1 MSGWRSASVSVTN
14 EGCLQLAIAPVTL
27 CHSTVAQVHQLC
39 HGVHV
44 TLTADAFQDLVE
56 ELRDHGGDKTNVEVK
71 LGAGGCPRLGETLSA
86 FGNMPSGG
94 LIVVGLD
101 EASDFDPV
109 GVADPTAIEAGIA
122 SQARNSVVP
131 PVQVTFDRVSTEGA
145 VIVVARVNPLPL
157 SQRPCRH
164 QGNAYLRQADGD
176 YRMSEPEVQQIL
188 ALRDRPRFDAAAVP
202 GTQLS
207 DLDPDLTQ
215 AYVAAVRSSTR
226 RLADAS
232 NEAVLRHRGVLV
244 PQGPELTVAGLYALG
259 AYPQQFAPSLAI
271 TAAVHL
277 DPRTGARTRDL
288 VHLDGPI
295 PALLEDAMAWV
306 VRNTRATI
314 RYGQDGH
321 AREEYEIPAVAVR
334 ELVANAL
341 VHRDLSPHTQG
352 KRVEIRLTGD
362 LLVISSPG
370 GLWGIDQAQLGRP
383 LGKSAV
389 NEFLYEICKLVRTES
404 GARVIEGEGG
414 GIRDAQLAMTKANL
428 RPPRF
433 IDKGVSFTA
442 LLPRHS
448 LIAERDLMW
457 LSGVDRDGR
466 LTDVQRRLVVS
477 MRHGTEWTN
486 GMVRAEFAPMDSLVA
501 RAELQGLVNAGL
513 AESSGERGQTTY
525 RLASTLE
532 LNGER
537 TERPLVV
544 VTPTPTATDPSVPL
558 FSDGPTTNPASPGS
572 PGASVTRHGPA
583 IWAAL
588 ARGPLSA
595 RSLTTTTGLSV
606 HQIRNALAALDKHGW
621 LTVHGGWGHRGTTYE
636 RRSP

>member
-1 MSGWRSASVSVTN
+1 MTN

-277 DPRTGARTRDL
+277 VGHLQHPVTQLQTEANVVFSRLWSEEPELLPHREQQGGQLTVAAAHIFVDCDVGATGQVDLHERRTTGQHGHVGFHDRSDDSRHRALGHLGQIGIQLL
-288 VHLDGPI
+288 VHL
-295 PALLEDAMAWV
+295 A
-306 VRNTRATI
+306 
-314 RYGQDGH
+314 H
-321 AREEYEIPAVAVR
+321 VAVDQGQQQGV
-334 ELVANAL
+334 LV
-341 VHRDLSPHTQG
+341 G
-352 KRVEIRLTGD
+352 EILIQRSHWHAGGCGD
-362 LLVISSPG
+362 RSG
-370 GLWGIDQAQLGRP
+370 GDRFHPIAHNDVRGSIEQCLHP
-383 LGKSAV
+383 KS
-389 NEFLYEICKLVRTES
+389 
-404 GARVIEGEGG
+404 
-414 GIRDAQLAMTKANL
+414 
-428 RPPRF
+428 
-433 IDKGVSFTA
+433 
-442 LLPRHS
+442 
-448 LIAERDLMW
+448 
-457 LSGVDRDGR
+457 
-466 LTDVQRRLVVS
+466 
-477 MRHGTEWTN
+477 
-486 GMVRAEFAPMDSLVA
+486 
-501 RAELQGLVNAGL
+501 
-513 AESSGERGQTTY
+513 
-525 RLASTLE
+525 
-532 LNGER
+532 
-537 TERPLVV
+537 
-544 VTPTPTATDPSVPL
+544 
-558 FSDGPTTNPASPGS
+558 
-572 PGASVTRHGPA
+572 
-583 IWAAL
+583 
-588 ARGPLSA
+588 
-595 RSLTTTTGLSV
+595 
-606 HQIRNALAALDKHGW
+606 
-621 LTVHGGWGHRGTTYE
+621 
-636 RRSP
+636 